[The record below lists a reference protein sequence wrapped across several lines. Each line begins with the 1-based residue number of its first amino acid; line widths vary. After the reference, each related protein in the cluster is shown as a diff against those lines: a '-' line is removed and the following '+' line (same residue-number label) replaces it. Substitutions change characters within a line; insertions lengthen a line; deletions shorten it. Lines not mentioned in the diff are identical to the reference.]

1 MKIILN
7 SVESTYAWVCMI
19 SHVWLFVTPR
29 AVAWLTPLSMGFSRQ
44 EYWSALPFPS
54 PGGLPKPGIEHIS
67 PVSPALI
74 GKWVIYHCAIWEA
87 PESMFSSAQLSRVH
101 LSVTPWT
108 AACQA
113 SLSITNSWSRP
124 KPMPI
129 ESVMPSCHPT
139 ISSSVVPFS
148 SCSQSLPATRSF
160 QMSQLFTWG
169 GQNIGVSASTSVLPM
184 NTQDWSPLGWTG
196 WISL

>member
-67 PVSPALI
+67 PVSPALASGLFTTVS
-74 GKWVIYHCAIWEA
+74 GKPLSPC
-87 PESMFSSAQLSRVH
+87 SAQLSRVR
-101 LSVTPWT
+101 LSMTPRT

-113 SLSITNSWSRP
+113 SLSITNSRSPP
-124 KPMPI
+124 KPMST
-129 ESVMPSCHPT
+129 ESVMPSNHLILCHPLFLLPS
-139 ISSSVVPFS
+139 IPPSIMVFS
-148 SCSQSLPATRSF
+148 KE
-160 QMSQLFTWG
+160 
-169 GQNIGVSASTSVLPM
+169 
-184 NTQDWSPLGWTG
+184 
-196 WISL
+196 